1 MKIAVV
7 TGSFDPISIGHLDII
22 QRASKMFDKLYVV
35 AFINEKKEYF
45 FTEDERLDMIK
56 IAVKDMDNVS
66 ADFSSGFACDYCL
79 KVGAQCM
86 VRGIRDVK
94 DYLYEVDLAKQN
106 LDFKGIDTLFLLANN
121 TVNSKEIR
129 EKLVNG
135 ESVKGL
141 VPTEV
146 YEYIEKLKIKKNEKE
161 EK

>member
-22 QRASKMFDKLYVV
+22 KRASKMFDKLYVV

-45 FTEDERLDMIK
+45 FTEDERLDMMK
-56 IAVKDMDNVS
+56 LAVKDLGNVT

-94 DYLYEVDLAKQN
+94 DYLYEVDLARQN

-129 EKLVNG
+129 EKLTHG
-135 ESVKGL
+135 ESVQGL
-141 VPTEV
+141 VPAEV
-146 YEYIEKLKIKKNEKE
+146 CEYIEKQKKSRN
-161 EK
+161 